1 MLAVAAVALA
11 GGVGGL
17 AQAAAL
23 ALVVVTRAI
32 DRLDAPHNFLSL
44 FFGPLIKVCGSSC
57 AE

>member
-11 GGVGGL
+11 GGGGL